1 MRQSVYESLLK
12 LVRAGIYDDA
22 RILSDFPLLN
32 EAEWEA
38 VYKESKKQTVSGVVC
53 HAFTFL
59 PDSKL
64 PPYGLLLRWVAHAH
78 RIEKEYNKMSRN
90 IGELSELLGRSGIT
104 PVLQKGHGVAR
115 FYPTPS
121 LRVSGDIDLCFS
133 EDERKVADSIIRN
146 NGAEIHTAPDG
157 SSCYVWRGS
166 DVEHH
171 VSAVKLYSL
180 RHRKAL
186 DRIVAAHGT
195 KEVALSPGV
204 KARVLNPLSDLLM
217 INVHIMKHSFGVGI
231 GLRHFCDYALAYRS
245 LIPEIGAEK
254 YAEVCRSLG
263 LGRWTDLLH
272 RFINSYLASSEE
284 GLPYTGTYQ
293 SWSALRAMHRMV
305 TEGGNFGL
313 YRRRTEGRKWFRK
326 MGTFRLFLRHSS
338 LWMRIAPAE
347 AVGIIMRL
355 AGGQMR

>member
-22 RILSDFPLLN
+22 RIVSDFPLLS
-32 EAEWEA
+32 EAEWGA
-38 VYKESKKQTVSGVVC
+38 VYQESKKQTVSGVVC

-64 PPYGLLLRWVAHAH
+64 PPYGLLLRWVARVH

-90 IGELSELLGRSGIT
+90 IGHLTELFGQHGIT

-133 EDERKVADSIIRN
+133 EEERKVYIDS
-146 NGAEIHTAPDG
+146 GAEIHTAPDG

-195 KEVALSPGV
+195 KEVALAPGV

-254 YAEVCRSLG
+254 YAEACRILG

-293 SWSALRAMHRMV
+293 SRSALRAMHRMV

>member
-22 RILSDFPLLN
+22 RILSDFPLLS

-64 PPYGLLLRWVAHAH
+64 PPYGLLLRWVARAH

-90 IGELSELLGRSGIT
+90 IGELSELLGQSGIT
-104 PVLQKGHGVAR
+104 PVLQKGHSVAR
-115 FYPTPS
+115 FYPMPS

-133 EDERKVADSIIRN
+133 EEERKAADKIIRDS
-146 NGAEIHTAPDG
+146 GAEIHTAPDG

-195 KEVALSPGV
+195 KEVALAPGV

-254 YAEVCRSLG
+254 YAEACRILG

-272 RFINSYLASSEE
+272 RFINSYLASSKE

-293 SWSALRAMHRMV
+293 SRSALRAMHRMV

>member
-22 RILSDFPLLN
+22 RILSDFPLLS

-64 PPYGLLLRWVAHAH
+64 PPYGLLLRWVARAH

-90 IGELSELLGRSGIT
+90 IGELSELLGQSGIT
-104 PVLQKGHGVAR
+104 PVLQKGHSVAR

-195 KEVALSPGV
+195 KEVALAPGV

-254 YAEVCRSLG
+254 YAEACRILG

-293 SWSALRAMHRMV
+293 SRSALRAMHRMV

>member
-1 MRQSVYESLLK
+1 M
-12 LVRAGIYDDA
+12 
-22 RILSDFPLLN
+22 
-32 EAEWEA
+32 
-38 VYKESKKQTVSGVVC
+38 
-53 HAFTFL
+53 
-59 PDSKL
+59 
-64 PPYGLLLRWVAHAH
+64 
-78 RIEKEYNKMSRN
+78 
-90 IGELSELLGRSGIT
+90 
-104 PVLQKGHGVAR
+104 
-115 FYPTPS
+115 
-121 LRVSGDIDLCFS
+121 SGDIDLCFS
-133 EDERKVADSIIRN
+133 EEERKAADKIIRDS
-146 NGAEIHTAPDG
+146 GAEIHTAPDG

-195 KEVALSPGV
+195 KEVALAPGV

-254 YAEVCRSLG
+254 YAEACRILG

-293 SWSALRAMHRMV
+293 SRSALRAMHRMV
-305 TEGGNFGL
+305 TEGGNFGF

>member
-22 RILSDFPLLN
+22 RIVSDFPLLS
-32 EAEWEA
+32 EAEWGA
-38 VYKESKKQTVSGVVC
+38 VYQESKKQTVSGVVC

-64 PPYGLLLRWVAHAH
+64 PPYGLLLRWVARMH

-90 IGELSELLGRSGIT
+90 IGHLTELFGQHGIT

-133 EDERKVADSIIRN
+133 EEERKAADKIIRDS
-146 NGAEIHTAPDG
+146 GAEIHTAPDG

-254 YAEVCRSLG
+254 YAEACRILG

-293 SWSALRAMHRMV
+293 SRSALRAMHRMV